1 MGSGVSYGLGMV
13 FDTAPAAVDN
23 RCMKQARDESGI
35 IVSWL
40 VKVVLLL
47 AVIGVAGFDLGSIV
61 VNNVT
66 LSSSAETVAITVSLA
81 VDEAPAGTFPDT
93 RVYDLAVQIV
103 QSESDGVAGARVI
116 RKGTEIDDE
125 GNVHIRLRRRAD
137 TLVADLIGPLKKYT
151 VATGNGQAGTN

>member
-1 MGSGVSYGLGMV
+1 
-13 FDTAPAAVDN
+13 
-23 RCMKQARDESGI
+23 MKQSHDESGI

-40 VKVVLLL
+40 VRIVLLL
-47 AVIGVAGFDLGSIV
+47 AVIGVVGFDLGSIV
-61 VNNVT
+61 VNTVT
-66 LSSSAETVAITVSLA
+66 LSSSAETVAVTVSLA

-103 QSESDGVAGARVI
+103 QSESDGVAGARVV
-116 RKGTEIDDE
+116 RKGTEIDAE

-137 TLVADLIGPLKKYT
+137 TLVTDLIGPLKKYT